1 MMEKKENLLKRKEEI
16 KEMSKKIIN
25 EIGISLDD
33 RSKSSIELC
42 KVINLFLNA
51 INKNSIS
58 LRSTLKKIEV
68 RFYYLFFIYLFF
80 VYYFTFLM
88 IIFLIII
95 IKNKAN
101 NKNKKNK
108 KNKKNSFK

>member
-68 RFYYLFFIYLFF
+68 RFIIYFLFIF

-95 IKNKAN
+95 IKNIK
-101 NKNKKNK
+101 
-108 KNKKNSFK
+108 